1 MIVSKNKIIPRLPTH
16 YWGNVTLT
24 FAELVETAKRVE
36 ATQSRLEKVR
46 VLAAFFQRL
55 TPDEAALAARFLVGI
70 VFPEGDEREL
80 GVGYATISSV
90 IEHLRSGKISPLIQ
104 EPLTLQEV
112 YAILDKVSRTSG
124 EGARERKLVLLR
136 GLFSRLSREELEY
149 LLRMLFGEVRIG
161 ASVGVVLEALARLGG
176 YTGEEIRRGYMLLG
190 DIGELARRVVARE
203 DIRALSLELFR
214 PVKPMLADMS
224 YSPLEV
230 LREHANYT
238 SAEYKYDGIRVQVH
252 VRNGRVEV
260 YSRRL
265 HRITDFL
272 PDVVQKVREH
282 LRASSAVLDGEA
294 VGVVAGKPVAFQ
306 ELVRRVRRKN
316 EREDFLKS
324 IPFQVYFFDAL
335 LLDGR
340 VLIDEPYTVRR
351 RLLADALGGE
361 LLSTQRFV
369 SSVNELKDF
378 FEEAVREGHEGVV
391 CKAPNSN
398 YEPGIRGRKWLKLKR
413 ADTID
418 CVIVAAEWGH
428 GRRAKWLSDYYLAVR
443 DERTGGFAVVGK
455 TFKGL
460 TDAEFEEMTRRLLEL
475 KVREEGWVVHVK
487 PQIVVEVEYS
497 EIQRSPRYNSGLA
510 LRFARIKRIRF
521 DKSPDEVTTLQEL
534 WKRYY
539 KQRSVKAVEDASG
552 W

>member
-1 MIVSKNKIIPRLPTH
+1 M
-16 YWGNVTLT
+16 TLT
-24 FAELVETAKRVE
+24 FTELVETAKRVE

-55 TPDEAALAARFLVGI
+55 TPDEAALAARFLVGT

-90 IEHLRSGKISPLIQ
+90 IEQLRSSKISPLIQ
-104 EPLTLQEV
+104 EPPTLQEV
-112 YAILDKVSRTSG
+112 YATLDKVSRASG

-161 ASVGVVLEALARLGG
+161 ASAGVVLEALARLGG
-176 YTGEEIRRGYMLLG
+176 YTDEEIRRGYMLLG
-190 DIGELARRVVARE
+190 DIGELAKRVIARE

-265 HRITDFL
+265 HRITEFL

-294 VGVVAGKPVAFQ
+294 VGIIAGKPVAFQ

-316 EREDFLKS
+316 EREGFLKS
-324 IPFQVYFFDAL
+324 IPFQVYFFDVL
-335 LLDGR
+335 FLDGR

-351 RLLADALGGE
+351 RLLADALDGE

-369 SSVNELKDF
+369 SSVDELKDF
-378 FEEAVREGHEGVV
+378 FEEAVKKGHEGVM
-391 CKAPNSN
+391 CKAPYSN

-428 GRRAKWLSDYYLAVR
+428 GRRARWLSDYYLAIR
-443 DERTGGFAVVGK
+443 DERTGGFAVIGK

-521 DKSPDEVTTLQEL
+521 DKSPDDVTTLQEL
-534 WKRYY
+534 WKRYSE
-539 KQRSVKAVEDASG
+539 QRGAKAVGDASG